1 LAGVLGLPEFFLFFL
16 SVVIFQAGIYWE
28 DEMPD
33 MVAITKFS
41 EEDRRQIL
49 RFLGIRMK
57 IWDREALE
65 NVDQQFWDT
74 AQI

>member
-1 LAGVLGLPEFFLFFL
+1 
-16 SVVIFQAGIYWE
+16 
-28 DEMPD
+28 